1 MANEIRKLAEKTQK
15 SLSWIDANINILA
28 QSITNIGEAIIKQT
42 ESISNAASR
51 IEEINTKTQ
60 EMADLVG
67 DVDVVAEEVNEMADT
82 MLKNVEKNK
91 F

>member
-1 MANEIRKLAEKTQK
+1 VANEIRKLAEKTQK